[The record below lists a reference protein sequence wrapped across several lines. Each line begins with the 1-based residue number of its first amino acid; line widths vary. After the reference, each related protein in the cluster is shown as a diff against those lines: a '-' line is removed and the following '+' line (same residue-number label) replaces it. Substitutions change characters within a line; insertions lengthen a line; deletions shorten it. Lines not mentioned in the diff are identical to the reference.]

1 MILGCLF
8 VRAFNAGI
16 GFPVSG
22 SGIVYCCEENTTVAE
37 IGQEAPSPD
46 INDPGSA
53 RCMDEV
59 DFCEKGHHKGL
70 VSSANT
76 NVGKEEVREVDVISY
91 YMSTS
96 LGKAAVDDIIPQI
109 LFKEMVTALF
119 TWKYFSLYL
128 RQFHS
133 TKMVMN
139 YKGLILLEKIPEGL
153 K

>member
-37 IGQEAPSPD
+37 IGQEAPSPE

-53 RCMDEV
+53 TCMDEV

-76 NVGKEEVREVDVISY
+76 NVGKEEVREVDVIS
-91 YMSTS
+91 
-96 LGKAAVDDIIPQI
+96 
-109 LFKEMVTALF
+109 
-119 TWKYFSLYL
+119 
-128 RQFHS
+128 
-133 TKMVMN
+133 
-139 YKGLILLEKIPEGL
+139 
-153 K
+153 